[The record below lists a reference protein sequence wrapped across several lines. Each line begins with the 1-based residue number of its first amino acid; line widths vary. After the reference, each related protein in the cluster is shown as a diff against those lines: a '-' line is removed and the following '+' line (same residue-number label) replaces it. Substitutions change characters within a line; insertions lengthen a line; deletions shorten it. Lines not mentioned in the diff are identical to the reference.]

1 MDSRVDRFFHGIKG
15 KKISVIG
22 IGVSHSD
29 LISRLNDYGAKVTAH
44 DRRTRE
50 EVGEAIC
57 NNFEARGVK
66 LRLGEDYLEN
76 IDADIVLRTPGMK
89 FHHPVLERLRRDG
102 VAVTSEMEL
111 FFDLCPCK
119 TIGIT
124 GSDGKTTTTTLITE
138 ILKEAGRR
146 VHVGGNIGRA
156 LMPLIRDIREGDFAV
171 AELSSFQLIS
181 MRESPDIAVVTN
193 ITPNHLDV
201 HKDMQEYID
210 AKKNIVLH
218 QNAFSRTVL
227 NLDNEISNSFSE
239 YVRGTLYKFSR
250 RNSVRSGAYM
260 KSNGEIVM
268 SINGE
273 ETHIMKAEEIKIPGL
288 HNIENYL
295 AAISAVWGLVDVETI
310 RKVAME
316 FAGVEHRAELVREL
330 DGVRWYNDAIG
341 TSPTR
346 TVKGTLSL
354 YDRKIIL
361 IAGGYDKKIPYD
373 EMGEVVP
380 KTVKLLILMGA
391 TADKIEE
398 ATRKAST
405 YSEGNPEIIRV
416 NSMEEAVKIARE
428 RAESGD
434 IVSMSPASASF
445 DMYKNFAEKGLH
457 YKRLV
462 MEL

>member
-1 MDSRVDRFFHGIKG
+1 M
-15 KKISVIG
+15 
-22 IGVSHSD
+22 
-29 LISRLNDYGAKVTAH
+29 
-44 DRRTRE
+44 
-50 EVGEAIC
+50 
-57 NNFEARGVK
+57 
-66 LRLGEDYLEN
+66 
-76 IDADIVLRTPGMK
+76 
-89 FHHPVLERLRRDG
+89 
-102 VAVTSEMEL
+102 
-111 FFDLCPCK
+111 
-119 TIGIT
+119 
-124 GSDGKTTTTTLITE
+124 
-138 ILKEAGRR
+138 
-146 VHVGGNIGRA
+146 
-156 LMPLIRDIREGDFAV
+156 
-171 AELSSFQLIS
+171 
-181 MRESPDIAVVTN
+181 
-193 ITPNHLDV
+193 
-201 HKDMQEYID
+201 
-210 AKKNIVLH
+210 
-218 QNAFSRTVL
+218 
-227 NLDNEISNSFSE
+227 
-239 YVRGTLYKFSR
+239 
-250 RNSVRSGAYM
+250 
-260 KSNGEIVM
+260 
-268 SINGE
+268 
-273 ETHIMKAEEIKIPGL
+273 